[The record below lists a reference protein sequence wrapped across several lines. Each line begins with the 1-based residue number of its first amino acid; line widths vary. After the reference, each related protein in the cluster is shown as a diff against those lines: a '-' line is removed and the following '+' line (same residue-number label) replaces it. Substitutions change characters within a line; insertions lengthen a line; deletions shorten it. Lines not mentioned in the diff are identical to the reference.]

1 MFFVVAKKVKPVFN
15 CFWCGPVAD
24 LLRNTVALESIAYDK
39 SLSTYDPEC
48 QKIIEIHYSHYGV
61 KR

>member
-1 MFFVVAKKVKPVFN
+1 MFFVVAKKVKPVSN
-15 CFWCGPVAD
+15 CFWYSPVPD
-24 LLRNTVALESIAYDK
+24 LFRNTLALESKAYDK

-48 QKIIEIHYSHYGV
+48 QKIIVFHYSHYGV